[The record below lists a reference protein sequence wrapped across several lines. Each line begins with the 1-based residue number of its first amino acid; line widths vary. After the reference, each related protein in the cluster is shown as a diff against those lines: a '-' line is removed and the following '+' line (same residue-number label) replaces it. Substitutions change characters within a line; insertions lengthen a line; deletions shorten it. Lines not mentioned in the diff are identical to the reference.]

1 MPGPAWSDFDTQCM
15 RLALRQ
21 ARKAAGRT
29 SPNPMVGAV
38 LTRDRRIITTGY
50 HQFPGGDHGEIDALK
65 KAGAQAHGATLYLN
79 LEPCSHYGRTPP
91 CADALIRAG
100 IAELVAGMKDPNPL
114 VGGRGFSKL
123 RRSGI
128 EVRVGLLEEECQ
140 ALNEGWVKYI
150 LRGVPFVTLKLAA
163 TLDGKIASRT
173 GDAHWI
179 SGDASRRHVHRLR
192 NQLDAVVIGA
202 GTAMADDPQLTC
214 RIRRGR
220 NPLRVVLDS
229 RLRIPLTAQL
239 LRQRD
244 PAKTIIVT
252 GANLHSSK
260 AKVIQELGAQLWKI
274 PLRNGQ
280 IPWSP
285 LLRKLARGGVV
296 NLLIEGGAA
305 VAASALKD
313 KIVDKVLFFYA
324 PKILGGDGKVMVD
337 SLNIRRVKQ
346 SIPIERLAVKKSGED
361 VLMEG
366 YL

>member
-1 MPGPAWSDFDTQCM
+1 MAGPAWSDFDTQCM

-38 LTRDRRIITTGY
+38 LTRDRRIIAKGY
-50 HQFPGGDHGEIDALK
+50 HKFPGGAHGEIDALK
-65 KAGAQAHGATLYLN
+65 KAGAQARGATLYLN

-100 IAELVAGMKDPNPL
+100 IAEVVAGMKDPNPL
-114 VGGRGFSKL
+114 VAGRGFSRL

-128 EVRVGLLEEECQ
+128 RVRVGLLEDECQ
-140 ALNEGWVKYI
+140 ALNEGWIKYI
-150 LRGVPFVTLKLAA
+150 RRGMPFVTLKLAA

-179 SGDASRRHVHRLR
+179 SGDVSRRYVHQLR
-192 NQLDAVVIGA
+192 NQLDAVVVGA
-202 GTAMADDPQLTC
+202 GTAIADDPQLTC
-214 RIRRGR
+214 RIAGGR

-239 LRQRD
+239 LRQPD

-252 GANLHSSK
+252 GANLSSSK
-260 AKVIQELGAQLWKI
+260 AKVIQGLGAQLWKL
-274 PLRNGQ
+274 PLRSGK
-280 IPWSP
+280 IPWAH
-285 LLRKLARGGVV
+285 LLRRLARSGVV
-296 NLLIEGGAA
+296 NILIEGGAG
-305 VAASALKD
+305 VAASALKG

-324 PKILGGDGKVMVD
+324 PKILGGDGKAMVD
-337 SLNIRRVKQ
+337 GLNIRRVTQ
-346 SIPIERLAVKKSGED
+346 SIAIKRLAVKKSGED
-361 VLMEG
+361 LLIEG